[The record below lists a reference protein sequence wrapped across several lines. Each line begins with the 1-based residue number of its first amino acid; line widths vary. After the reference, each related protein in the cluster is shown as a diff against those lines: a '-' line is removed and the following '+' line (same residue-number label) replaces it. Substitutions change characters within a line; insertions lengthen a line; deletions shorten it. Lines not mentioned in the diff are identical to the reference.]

1 MGAAIAFSV
10 WRLFDKRK
18 KRAPE
23 GTDLGR
29 SPIWG
34 ALGVTLL
41 GLVLGFLVRHLI
53 MHNLRYFGAR
63 GVKVLL
69 AHLGRPG
76 RHPARPGP
84 RIPGA
89 PLRVHGVGFL

>member
-1 MGAAIAFSV
+1 MTFSYYAASSAWHRAAWQTQSADPSLPVGAAIAFSV

-34 ALGVTLL
+34 ALGITLL
-41 GLVLGFLVRHLI
+41 GLF
-53 MHNLRYFGAR
+53 AR
-63 GVKVLL
+63 L
-69 AHLGRPG
+69 
-76 RHPARPGP
+76 
-84 RIPGA
+84 PGA
-89 PLRVHGVGFL
+89 PLCAWM

>member
-1 MGAAIAFSV
+1 MQTPQCITLGVDTRLARRRRAAWQTQSADPSLPVGAAIAFSV

-41 GLVLGFLVRHLI
+41 GLVLGFLVRRCVI
-53 MHNLRYFGAR
+53 Y
-63 GVKVLL
+63 GV
-69 AHLGRPG
+69 
-76 RHPARPGP
+76 
-84 RIPGA
+84 
-89 PLRVHGVGFL
+89 